1 MSRAPWIIHEHS
13 GFRMAWDLMV
23 FIAIIIGTLVVPF
36 NLAFDHSLRASSTS
50 LILTIDALL
59 LIDIFLNFRTTATV
73 RGITYHDL
81 RSIRK
86 HYVRTTFPFDLLG
99 NIPFELLFFWSD
111 AIVLNEPVVLV
122 VRCLSFFR
130 LYRLNVLFKRWKRV
144 SRLKIGYMRIAN
156 FFVMISI
163 FTHVLACGWY
173 YTAYKAGFPE
183 DSWIVRAGVDT
194 NNREEAYI
202 HSLYWTVTTV
212 TTIGYGDIT
221 PKRTVEL
228 VFVIVVMLLGASMY
242 AYIIGNIA
250 SLVSNIDAVRSRF
263 YSKVD
268 MLNSSLIAKGTPTD
282 IVNELNAYQDYVWAR
297 HGGHVAENLLEDLP
311 RPMRSRL
318 MAHLASDLMEKIP
331 LFQLCSEELR
341 EELLASLQSTT
352 YPPGYHIV
360 RENTYGKYIYFLSVG
375 NIEIRKESEGVSMGF
390 LESGDHFGFMSFI
403 LHEKST
409 VSLITRSFC
418 DLFVLNYEDYDRL
431 KELYPDFQHLLK
443 EASSEKI
450 QRSAEWLLEGVII

>member
-1 MSRAPWIIHEHS
+1 MSKPPWIIHEHS
-13 GFRMAWDLMV
+13 RFRMGWDFLV
-23 FIAIIIGTLVVPF
+23 VIAIITGTIVVPF
-36 NLAFDHSLRASSTS
+36 NLAFDHSIKSSSTA
-50 LILTIDALL
+50 LILGIDLLL
-59 LIDIFLNFRTTATV
+59 LIDIYLNFRTSATV
-73 RGITYHDL
+73 RGITFHDL
-81 RSIRK
+81 KSIRK
-86 HYVRTTFPFDLLG
+86 HYSRTTLPFDLLG

-111 AIVLNEPVVLV
+111 AIVLNEPVVLL

-130 LYRLNVLFKRWKRV
+130 LYRLNVLFRRWKRV

-156 FFVMISI
+156 FFVMIAI
-163 FTHVLACGWY
+163 ITHIVACAWY
-173 YTAYKAGFPE
+173 YTAYKSGFPE
-183 DSWIVRAGVDT
+183 DSWIVRAEVDPMD
-194 NNREEAYI
+194 REDSYI

-221 PKRTVEL
+221 PKRNIEII
-228 VFVIVVMLLGASMY
+228 FVIIVMFLGASMY

-250 SLVSNIDAVRSRF
+250 SLVSNIDAVRARY

-268 MLNSSLIAKGTPTD
+268 MLNSFLLAKGTPSGL
-282 IVNELNAYQDYVWAR
+282 VNELNAYQDYVWAR
-297 HGGHVAENLLEDLP
+297 HGGHIAESLLEDLP
-311 RPMRSRL
+311 RPMRSKL
-318 MAHLASDLMEKIP
+318 MAELASDLMDKIP
-331 LFQLCSEELR
+331 LFQLCSEDLR

-352 YPPGYHIV
+352 YPPGYYIL
-360 RENTYGKYIYFLSVG
+360 RENTFGQYIYFLSTG
-375 NIEIRKESEGVSMGF
+375 RIEIRKETENLSLGF

-418 DLFVLNYEDYDRL
+418 DLFVLNYDDYERL